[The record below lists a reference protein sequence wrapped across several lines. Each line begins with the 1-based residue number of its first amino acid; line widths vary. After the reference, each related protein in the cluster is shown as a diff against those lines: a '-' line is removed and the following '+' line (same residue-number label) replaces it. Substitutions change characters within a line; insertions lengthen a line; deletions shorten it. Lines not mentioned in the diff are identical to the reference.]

1 MNKDKKEL
9 LILGALVVGLLIFY
23 SYYDKKSRGV
33 SEDETIPTEFEN

>member
-9 LILGALVVGLLIFY
+9 LIIGALVMGLLIFY

-33 SEDETIPTEFEN
+33 SEDKVIPTDFEN